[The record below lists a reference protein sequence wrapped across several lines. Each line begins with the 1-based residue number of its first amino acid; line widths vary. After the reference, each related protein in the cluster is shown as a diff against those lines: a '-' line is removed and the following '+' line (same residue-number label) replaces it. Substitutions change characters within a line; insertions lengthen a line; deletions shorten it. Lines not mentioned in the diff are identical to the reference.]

1 MSKLFGCTYPL
12 YVAWRVEL
20 AGKNDAYQVFGKKT
34 AQRIR
39 SACTRLETTNWAFSI
54 DDVDEA
60 YIDRFLPLYHANI
73 ATKDNPQFFNVKEK
87 VLKSPKNTPYQ
98 AISLHNG
105 SKYHGGFIFGVRE
118 DCLSAAYKVF
128 PKELD
133 IPLPINITFVA
144 EYYFYKYAL
153 MQKKAFVYHGL
164 GMNCFGQNASIGLA
178 MFKLQAG
185 ALPIVSKQTHNQIIQ
200 QFDWDG
206 AADTL
211 IFEGNE
217 SQLKKG
223 KLFLTGKNPI
233 EKYSILLN
241 HPELHIETIV
251 GTA

>member
-1 MSKLFGCTYPL
+1 MSKSFDCTYPQ

-20 AGKNDAYQVFGKKT
+20 ADKTDPYQVFGKKT

-39 SACTRLETTNWAFSI
+39 SACTRLETTNWVFSV

-73 ATKDNPQFFNVKEK
+73 ATKDHPQFFNVKEK
-87 VLKSPKNTPYQ
+87 VLKSPHDTPYQ

-105 SKYHGGFIFGVRE
+105 TKYHGGFIFGLRD
-118 DCLSAAYKVF
+118 DCLSTAYKVF

-133 IPLPINITFVA
+133 ISLPINITFVA

-153 MQKKAFVYHGL
+153 MQKKSFVYHGL
-164 GMNCFGQNASIGLA
+164 GLNCFGQNASIGLA

-185 ALPIVSKQTHNQIIQ
+185 AVPIVSKLAQNQILQ
-200 QFDWDG
+200 QFEWDG
-206 AADTL
+206 VEDVL
-211 IFEGNE
+211 IFEGTE
-217 SQLKKG
+217 GQLKKG

-233 EKYSILLN
+233 EKYSILLK
-241 HPELHIETIV
+241 HPELQIETIYWPE
-251 GTA
+251 